1 MVGQTIVTADGRF
14 EWDEEKN
21 TFNVEKHGIDFNFA
35 KRVFDDDYRIE
46 EYDDFHSTYKEDRYK
61 VVGLVDGDILFVVET
76 ELESGR
82 IRIISARYA
91 EKVYKDMYF
100 LLRG

>member
-1 MVGQTIVTADGRF
+1 M
-14 EWDEEKN
+14 
-21 TFNVEKHGIDFNFA
+21 
-35 KRVFDDDYRIE
+35 
-46 EYDDFHSTYKEDRYK
+46 
-61 VVGLVDGDILFVVET
+61 VDGDILFVVDT

-91 EKVYKDMYF
+91 EKIYADKYF